1 MLIKNYIDNLNV
13 YINIMKSYSQIY
25 LVDDFEMANLFHKAL
40 FKKLQVGDNINVF
53 TNPVKALTDIRLRL
67 GESERILIL
76 LDINMPEMSGFEFL
90 NVMASENF
98 SCEIDVI
105 VATSSIS
112 ETDITKAKEFPQF
125 VRDFVTKP
133 VKIDRLR
140 AILKP
145 LNKAS

>member
-1 MLIKNYIDNLNV
+1 
-13 YINIMKSYSQIY
+13 MKSYSQIY

-40 FKKLQVGDNINVF
+40 FKKLHVGDTINVF
-53 TNPVKALTDIRLRL
+53 TNPEKALNNIRIKL
-67 GESERILIL
+67 GESKRILIL

-90 NVMASENF
+90 KIMAKENF
-98 SCEIDVI
+98 SCKIDVI

-112 ETDITKAKEFPQF
+112 ETDITKAKEYPQF

-133 VKIDRLR
+133 IKIDRLR
-140 AILKP
+140 SILKP